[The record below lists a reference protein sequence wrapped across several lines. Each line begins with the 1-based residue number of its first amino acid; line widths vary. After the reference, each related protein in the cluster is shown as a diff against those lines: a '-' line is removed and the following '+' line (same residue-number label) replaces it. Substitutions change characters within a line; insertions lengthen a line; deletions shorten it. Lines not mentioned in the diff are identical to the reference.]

1 MIIYTKKAASSTSPS
16 MTLSIMGVVVQL
28 FYGTGTFRGWLSVFR
43 KFSPVLKGENNV
55 CCFSNYV
62 LQGDIFIHPVPAV
75 I

>member
-1 MIIYTKKAASSTSPS
+1 MKGKGILYGYMYYDPFYHGGGGAAF
-16 MTLSIMGVVVQL
+16 

-43 KFSPVLKGENNV
+43 KFPPVLKGENNV